1 MIHGWSLW
9 EYERGLGGRGER
21 ISGLDLEEEEEGGEW
36 RTCWICVCSIGLVYY
51 ELELS
56 NFNGEGGVCLLLFSL
71 YYAWPESAFYNT
83 VTLMLV
89 D

>member
-1 MIHGWSLW
+1 MW

-56 NFNGEGGVCLLLFSL
+56 NFNGEGGVCLLLFFLNSKKKSSI
-71 YYAWPESAFYNT
+71 WCSKIIHFRYNIH
-83 VTLMLV
+83 LLI
-89 D
+89 